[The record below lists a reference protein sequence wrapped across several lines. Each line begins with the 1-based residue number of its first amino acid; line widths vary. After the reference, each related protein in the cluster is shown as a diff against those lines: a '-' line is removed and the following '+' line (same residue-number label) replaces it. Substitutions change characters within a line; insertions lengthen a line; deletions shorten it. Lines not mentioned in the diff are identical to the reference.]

1 MGPEQGWGG
10 GITRNSKCRH
20 GWQEKENKEDDYM
33 GRRMQVQKRLFL
45 FFGRGRE
52 NLRIGMVRG
61 KQPKERKG
69 LEVKERKERLSGTGT
84 LQYQERLAFRKLFKI
99 HLK

>member
-1 MGPEQGWGG
+1 
-10 GITRNSKCRH
+10 
-20 GWQEKENKEDDYM
+20 
-33 GRRMQVQKRLFL
+33 
-45 FFGRGRE
+45 
-52 NLRIGMVRG
+52 MVRG

-99 HLK
+99 YLK